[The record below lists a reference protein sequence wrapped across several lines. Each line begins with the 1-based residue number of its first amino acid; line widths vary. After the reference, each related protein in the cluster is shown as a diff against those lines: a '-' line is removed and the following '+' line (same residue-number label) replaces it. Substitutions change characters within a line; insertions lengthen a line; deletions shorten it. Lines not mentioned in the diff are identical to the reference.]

1 MLTVKEVTKKL
12 KENKY
17 DTLTLTMEE
26 FMLWERVT
34 DLMNKI
40 GMTVRHFKGGVYII
54 VGVATHTETDE
65 TLVIYKALY
74 GNRETYARPID
85 MFLEKVDK
93 TKYPDAKQDFRFE
106 TVEIK

>member
-12 KENKY
+12 KENNY
-17 DTLTLTMEE
+17 DTLSLTMDE
-26 FMLWERVT
+26 FMLWGRASN
-34 DLMNKI
+34 LRNNI
-40 GMTVRHFKGGVYII
+40 GVTVRHFKGGVYII
-54 VGVATHTETDE
+54 IGVATHTETDE

>member
-12 KENKY
+12 KENNY

-26 FMLWERVT
+26 FMLWERAT

-74 GNRETYARPID
+74 GKRETYARPID

-93 TKYPDAKQDFRFE
+93 TKYPDAKQEYRFE

>member
-1 MLTVKEVTKKL
+1 MLTVKEVKEKL
-12 KENKY
+12 KENNY
-17 DTLTLTMEE
+17 DTLSLSTDEMILLT
-26 FMLWERVT
+26 RAKT
-34 DLMNKI
+34 LMNKI
-40 GMTVRHFKGGVYII
+40 GVTVRHFKGGVYIL

-65 TLVIYKALY
+65 TLVIYRALY

-93 TKYPDAKQDFRFE
+93 TKYPDAKQEYRFE

>member
-1 MLTVKEVTKKL
+1 MLTVKEVMKKL
-12 KENKY
+12 KENNY
-17 DTLTLTMEE
+17 DTLSLTMEE
-26 FMLWERVT
+26 FMLWGRAT

-40 GMTVRHFKGGVYII
+40 GTTVRHFKGGVYII
-54 VGVATHTETDE
+54 VSVATHTETDE
-65 TLVIYKALY
+65 TLVIYRALY

-93 TKYPDAKQDFRFE
+93 TKYPDAKQEYRFE